1 MRFRG
6 TRTMGG
12 MDNDATNQ
20 PTDDALRR
28 AAAALACSAMAA
40 VATAPAHAHAPPP
53 AWRWVR
59 TVNPERPVPGTIGPA
74 IAACGG
80 TIVTGPWRDADVG
93 DGTPTLLLHAIRAG
107 FGLPSESTVP
117 ESHPA
122 GDRGA
127 GFAASLA
134 AADRVVVAGS
144 PFAGCRRAGCGS
156 GQAHLVFLAHD
167 GTRSIDEIA
176 CPEPQPASEFGAAV
190 ATDGVTVAVGSPR
203 HDGPIPD
210 TGAVDVYELERTDL
224 GPVPVHVARLL
235 PPVPSA
241 SARFGAAVAVD
252 GDWMAI
258 GEPGAGPAL
267 PRDGDVHVARRIA
280 GRWQLTCS
288 LRTSAG
294 VHGWLGASVTLAGG
308 QLAAGAPIAREPG
321 TGSRTGA
328 VARWTLEGDKWKPAP
343 PARAPGLADGSG
355 FGLAVA
361 LGEGFLAVGAPGD
374 DAGGE
379 DAGSAWVMPCAGGAP
394 LRLQARSPGAGAGFG
409 AGLAFG
415 AGRGRTPV
423 GPTRFLAVSART
435 DPEQPPV
442 PGSVELFG
450 YRPPDPLLVAHPAS
464 PQSRSASAIA
474 IAADASVT
482 RDGRQPDSSA
492 RDSAPG
498 P

>member
-1 MRFRG
+1 MG
-6 TRTMGG
+6 T
-12 MDNDATNQ
+12 MDNHRTIPPARIAPPRTATLFASA
-20 PTDDALRR
+20 AL
-28 AAAALACSAMAA
+28 AAAAAA
-40 VATAPAHAHAPPP
+40 HPDAPPP

-59 TVNPERPVPGTIGPA
+59 TVHPERAVPGTIGPA
-74 IAACGG
+74 IAACSG
-80 TIVTGPWRDADVG
+80 TIVTGPCRDADIG
-93 DGTPTLLLHAIRAG
+93 DGMPTLLLHAIRAG
-107 FGLPSESTVP
+107 FGLPSDSTAT
-117 ESHPA
+117 ESHPM

-127 GFAASLA
+127 GFATALA
-134 AADRVVVAGS
+134 AADRTVVAGS
-144 PFAGCRRAGCGS
+144 PFAGCRRAGCSS
-156 GQAHLVFLAHD
+156 GQAHLVYLAHD

-190 ATDGVTVAVGSPR
+190 ATDGLTVAVGSPR
-203 HDGPIPD
+203 HDGATWD
-210 TGAVDVYELERTDL
+210 TGAVDIYELERTDL

-235 PPVPSA
+235 PPAPAA
-241 SARFGAAVAVD
+241 SARFGAAIAID

-258 GEPGAGPAL
+258 GEPGAGTSL

-294 VHGWLGASVTLAGG
+294 VNGWLGASVTLAGG
-308 QLAAGAPIAREPG
+308 QLAAGAPIARHPD
-321 TGSRTGA
+321 TARRTGA
-328 VARWTLEGDKWKPAP
+328 VARWALEGNAWNRIPPVHAP
-343 PARAPGLADGSG
+343 DLAEGSG

-379 DAGSAWVMPCAGGAP
+379 DAGSAWVMPWSGGAL

-415 AGRGRTPV
+415 TGRGRTPV
-423 GPTRFLAVSART
+423 GPTRFLAVSGRT

-482 RDGRQPDSSA
+482 RAGRQPDSSA
-492 RDSAPG
+492 RDSASG